1 MTSVDYLSTIN
12 QGGSG
17 LNITQIVDSLV
28 SAEQTPQENQI
39 QSKIDAKNTAISA
52 IGEIKSALSKL
63 STSLTTLTGNTSLNV
78 NSTSSAISASIS
90 DPSTAVAINSSIS
103 VSTLAKG
110 QTLAFEDYSSNTSLV
125 GAGSLVLERGDWSS
139 GSFVA
144 SATVTSKSLTV
155 TSTDTLESL
164 KDKINELDYGV
175 TASVLGAGD
184 DTFTLVLKSSNGKE
198 NALRIT
204 ATESPSGSGL
214 SNIDNTTTNASKQ
227 KLAGADAA
235 FTVDGISLTRS
246 SNEIT
251 DLFTGYTVNLNSS
264 TILNGTDTPG
274 NLVGLVDTTLATTNL
289 NSFVSAVNEAR
300 TLLNEKTF
308 RGSVSENA
316 GELSDDPVIKSIQ
329 KQLHSLTSTQL
340 TGFGANGVYLSN
352 LGVRTEKNGL
362 LSLNTTVLENELKN
376 NPTSLDAIFNSMFS
390 SSSSL
395 ISPSAGTIS
404 KPVAGSYSFAMTAYV
419 SGAITGLT
427 SNDTSP
433 QVTASDNTIKIVVDG
448 TTSGTVTV
456 PAAHYTSEAALA
468 TAIQTAINADSTLAA
483 VGKSVVVTHTNGSY
497 SITSGSIGSTSSMAI
512 FSIGSNLDG
521 FLKFV
526 GTTDADNI
534 GTSQSGTA
542 SNALTLNGASVTTTD
557 TDGLVDNETLLS
569 SGNFTLDGAQTTS
582 TDPRSAT
589 NLNSLVTIASSNNL
603 SSVTFTIT
611 GTDIDGT
618 SQTETITGPSA
629 GNSVTGT
636 KIFKDITQISSNAA
650 ASGVN
655 IGTKS
660 VFVDLAGKRPSIIS
674 AGGDESGKTF
684 TVVGTDMSGNAQTE
698 VITGPAANATVLG
711 SKTFKTISS
720 ITPSADTTGSITL
733 GFSGAGITT
742 SGVTGSATL
751 DGAAMS
757 ADITNKIFTISSGNA
772 AGLKVKYSGLGSN
785 ATIYYGQ
792 SLIEKLTSF
801 LTDTLNASS
810 GQLSTRENT
819 INQEMSDQSELLN
832 DLNTQM
838 ESLRNRYILQF
849 TSMEQAVTSLKSTGE
864 YLTNLFEAMNKDD

>member
-1 MTSVDYLSTIN
+1 MAVDYLSAIN

-28 SAEQTPQENQI
+28 EAEQAPQENQI
-39 QSKIDAKNTAISA
+39 QTKIDARNTAISA

-63 STSLTTLTGNTSLNV
+63 STSLTTLTGNTSLKV
-78 NSTSSAISASIS
+78 NSTSSAISATIS

-103 VSTLAKG
+103 ISTLAKG

-144 SATVTSKSLTV
+144 SATVTSTSLTV
-155 TSTDTLESL
+155 TATDTLESL
-164 KDKINELDYGV
+164 KDKINALDYGV

-184 DTFTLVLKSSNGKE
+184 DTYTLVLKSQDGKE

-214 SNIDNTTTNASKQ
+214 STIDNTTTNASKQ
-227 KLAGADAA
+227 KLAGTDAA

-246 SNEIT
+246 SNNIT
-251 DLFTGYTVNLNSS
+251 DLFTGYNVNLLASTTVNSV
-264 TILNGTDTPG
+264 DTPA
-274 NLVGLVDTTLATTNL
+274 NLTGSVDTNAAKTNL
-289 NSFVSAVNEAR
+289 QSFVTAVNDAR
-300 TLLNEKTF
+300 TLLNQKTF
-308 RGSVSENA
+308 RGTASEGA
-316 GELSDDPVIKSIQ
+316 GDLSDDPVIKSIQ
-329 KQLHSLTSTQL
+329 KQLNSLTSTQL

-352 LGVRTEKNGL
+352 LGVRTEKSGL
-362 LSLNTTVLENELKN
+362 LSLNTTVLENELKT
-376 NPTSLDAIFNSMFS
+376 NPASLDAIFNSMYS

-395 ISPSAGTIS
+395 LSVSGGTTSA
-404 KPVAGSYSFAMTAYV
+404 PVSGSYAFTMTAYV
-419 SGAITGLT
+419 SGAFTGLV

-433 QVTASDNTIKIVVDG
+433 QVTASDNTIRLTVDG
-448 TTSGTVTV
+448 SLSGSVIV
-456 PAAHYTSEAALA
+456 PAAHYASEAALA
-468 TAIQTAINADSTLAA
+468 TAIQTAINADSTLTAA
-483 VGKSVVVTHTNGSY
+483 GKSVIVTHTNGSY
-497 SITSGSIGSTSSMAI
+497 SITSSSTGTSSSMSLYA
-512 FSIGSNLDG
+512 IGSNLDG

-542 SNALTLNGASVTTTD
+542 STALTLNGASVTSTD
-557 TDGLVDNETLLS
+557 TDGLVDNETLAS
-569 SGNFTLDGAQTTS
+569 SGNFTLDGDQTS
-582 TDPRSAT
+582 SGSAT
-589 NLNSLVTIASSNNL
+589 NLNSFVTIASSNNL
-603 SSVTFTIT
+603 SSITFTIT
-611 GTDIDGT
+611 GTDINGT
-618 SQTETITGPSA
+618 SQTEEITGPTA

-636 KIFKDITQISSNAA
+636 KIFKNITQIASNAS

-660 VFVDLAGKRPSIIS
+660 AFVDLAGKRPSIVS
-674 AGGDESGKTF
+674 ASGDESGKTF

-720 ITPSADTTGSITL
+720 ITPSANTAGSITM
-733 GFSGAGITT
+733 GFTGAGITT
-742 SGVTGSATL
+742 TGVTGSATL
-751 DGAAMS
+751 DSVAMGV
-757 ADITNKIFTISSGNA
+757 DVTNKIFTMSSGNA
-772 AGLKVKYSGLGSN
+772 AGLKVQYSGLGSD

-792 SLIEKLTSF
+792 SLIEKFTSF
-801 LTDTLNASS
+801 LTDTLNTSS
-810 GQLSTRENT
+810 GQLSTRETT
-819 INQEMSDQSELLN
+819 INQEVTDQSELLA

-838 ESLRNRYILQF
+838 ESLRNRYTQQF

-864 YLTNLFEAMNKDD
+864 YLTNLFEAMNKDN